1 MPVERPRPRGR
12 REPLPAPVDR
22 GGPRAPPPASDNLRR
37 IWTWPSPGA
46 DGATAPGRS
55 GSSGARS
62 RTAGRGFQPLTTV
75 GGEGCCRPN
84 PGPEPRRPSPAPWR
98 VRPSA
103 VITADISRPRSA
115 ARHDWPPA
123 RRRRRL
129 TISTPSASA
138 AARIIGLF
146 AGGGE
151 ILRLARP
158 ASRSSGFRM
167 RGPSGPAPAAG
178 HDHRLWEDGGV
189 VPPAGRVPRRRRLA
203 GAVAPRTTGSP
214 SARFALDEGLRRL
227 AAAARAGAVAGGSI
241 EDKRAPRREDGN
253 RRAGRGR

>member
-1 MPVERPRPRGR
+1 MAGFQVSINGRIWVSTEGFRLGLVPAPDRAVAPGRQSGVERGSTPAKGVAYGRSTSGAQLPRLSRGR
-12 REPLPAPVDR
+12 RL
-22 GGPRAPPPASDNLRR
+22 GWGLLR
-37 IWTWPSPGA
+37 WPGA

-75 GGEGCCRPN
+75 GVEGCCRPN
-84 PGPEPRRPSPAPWR
+84 PGPAPRRPSPAPWR

-138 AARIIGLF
+138 AARIMSASGTAPAVSRGAPAGPADAGPAIG
-146 AGGGE
+146 
-151 ILRLARP
+151 R
-158 ASRSSGFRM
+158 RSSPPDVSHRDHSTRYTRSEYCSSLTRSGA
-167 RGPSGPAPAAG
+167 PGPAAP
-178 HDHRLWEDGGV
+178 HRSAPYPD
-189 VPPAGRVPRRRRLA
+189 RR
-203 GAVAPRTTGSP
+203 T
-214 SARFALDEGLRRL
+214 SAQS
-227 AAAARAGAVAGGSI
+227 GGS
-241 EDKRAPRREDGN
+241 
-253 RRAGRGR
+253 